1 MNQTIEQRFNDL
13 ESIELDLKITI
24 LDNAIKLELI
34 SLKLKN
40 SIKEGQIKNEK
51 RCNDTFEK

>member
-51 RCNDTFEK
+51 RWNDTFEK